1 MSEQPL
7 LALHDVCVDVP
18 RAGGRAPIRIVDGV
32 SLTVARGESVGII
45 GESGCGKTMTA
56 LSIVRLLP
64 AGGTVSAGTVTFDG
78 ADLATRSEEEMRAI
92 RGGRIAMIFQ
102 DPMVAL
108 DPLFTIGDQMGETM
122 REHLDLPPAEI
133 RARATALLE
142 AVGIPDPPVRLRQY
156 PHEMSGGMLQRIV
169 GAIAISCNADLVIA
183 DEPTTALDPTLQ
195 AQFLELLAGLKR
207 ERGMSV
213 ILVTHDFGAAA
224 RLCERIVVMY
234 AGQIV
239 ESGTTREIFESPGH
253 PYTRALIDALAYGEP
268 GTRGRLNTIDGQP
281 PDLADV
287 PPGCRFAPRCA
298 LADDRCR
305 TEVPPN
311 VELAPG
317 HVARCWKAGM
327 TA

>member
-7 LALHDVCVDVP
+7 LELRNVCVDVP
-18 RAGGRAPIRIVDGV
+18 RAGRRTPIRIVDGV
-32 SLTVARGESVGII
+32 SMTVARGESIGII
-45 GESGCGKTMTA
+45 GESGCGKTLTA

-64 AGGTVSAGTVTFDG
+64 AGGSVSGGTIAFDG
-78 ADLATRSEEEMRAI
+78 TDLATRSEEQMRAI

-108 DPLFTIGDQMGETM
+108 DPLFTIGDQMDETM
-122 REHLDLPPAEI
+122 REHLDLPPAELRSRSI
-133 RARATALLE
+133 ALLE
-142 AVGIPDPPVRLRQY
+142 AVGISDPEGRLRQH

-169 GAIAISCNADLVIA
+169 GAIAISCNAELVIA

-207 ERGMSV
+207 DRGMSV

-224 RLCERIVVMY
+224 RLCKRIVVMY

-239 ESGTTREIFESPGH
+239 ERGTTREVFESPGH
-253 PYTRALIDALAYGEP
+253 PYARALIDALAYGEP
-268 GTRGRLNTIDGQP
+268 GTRGRLNAIEGQP

-298 LADDRCR
+298 FADDRCR
-305 TEVPPN
+305 TEFPPD

-317 HVARCWKAGM
+317 HVARCWKAGT